1 MDDNFKSKKRSTGE
15 KIMDRLKSDTK
26 LSDEVKQKIQA
37 RMQHAKDANDSDSE
51 AGSDDNDESDSD
63 MADEKGRSERGNDS
77 FVSTRSKI
85 SRSDSV
91 YSSKFKTKLN
101 DMKSKRKRKIGPN
114 SNNDDDMKEDD
125 EAEKEKQR
133 KLEILR
139 VKESKLKRNI
149 SKELK
154 RKGKYNETDKRI
166 PDGKPKFLN
175 SGKRSGFKHDWR

>member
-37 RMQHAKDANDSDSE
+37 RMQHAKDAGNDSDSE

-85 SRSDSV
+85 SSMLAICGIVAQQAGLHFPGDQFTNTDIFGAVSSV
-91 YSSKFKTKLN
+91 GWAGNLQVFLTIGVVEAATFNMHYGEGEPGEIGWEPKTWASMSGSSQ
-101 DMKSKRKRKIGPN
+101 
-114 SNNDDDMKEDD
+114 E
-125 EAEKEKQR
+125 
-133 KLEILR
+133 
-139 VKESKLKRNI
+139 
-149 SKELK
+149 
-154 RKGKYNETDKRI
+154 
-166 PDGKPKFLN
+166 
-175 SGKRSGFKHDWR
+175 